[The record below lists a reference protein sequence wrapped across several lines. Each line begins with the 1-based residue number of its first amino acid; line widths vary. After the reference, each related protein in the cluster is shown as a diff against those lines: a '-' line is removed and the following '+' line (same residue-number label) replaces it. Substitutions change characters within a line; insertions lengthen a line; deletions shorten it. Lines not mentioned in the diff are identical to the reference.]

1 LATAVSA
8 RSRTTV
14 VASPP
19 LVARTTNV
27 IVRPF
32 NRPELANPVPA
43 GASSVT
49 IAAMIKKL
57 NHSYYVTRQTA
68 CPPSWRWRIVRRGK
82 PMGVRIEGGGFSN
95 YGIARLAGRQ
105 ALADFLEQLELEN
118 E

>member
-1 LATAVSA
+1 
-8 RSRTTV
+8 
-14 VASPP
+14 
-19 LVARTTNV
+19 
-27 IVRPF
+27 
-32 NRPELANPVPA
+32 VPA

-57 NHSYYVTRQTA
+57 NHRYYVTRQTA

-82 PMGVRIEGGGFSN
+82 SMGVRIEGGGFSN